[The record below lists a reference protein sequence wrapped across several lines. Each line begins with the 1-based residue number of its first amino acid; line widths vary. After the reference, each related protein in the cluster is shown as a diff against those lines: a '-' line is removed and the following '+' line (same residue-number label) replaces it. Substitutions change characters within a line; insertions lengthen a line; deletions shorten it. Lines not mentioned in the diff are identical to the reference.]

1 MRRLR
6 VIVLDPGHFHA
17 ALSLRE
23 SHPGLEDLVHV
34 YAPEGPG
41 LAAFCAMID
50 SFNRRAVNP
59 TRWQL
64 HCHHEADPLA
74 ALLRDR
80 LGDLVILA
88 GKNHSKLAAIEQLN
102 AAGLMILADK
112 PWVTGEH
119 SIPVLERAMGP
130 DRPPTT
136 DIMTSRFEPT
146 SILLK
151 AFLSEAGIFG
161 QPVAD
166 AKDPALSLGSIHH
179 LLKVVNGSVLR
190 RPEWYFD
197 VVTQGEGIIDVTT
210 HLVDLAQWM
219 LFPGQKIDFAKDVRL
234 DSARRWATP
243 VALESFRRI
252 TGAERF
258 PEAVMAQV
266 SDDVLQLFCNGEIR
280 YRVKGI
286 AVKVSVDWHLEQPP
300 GAGDTHLTVA
310 RGTKAD
316 LIVRQP
322 PERGYRK
329 EFVISPKTA
338 MPGLSG
344 AITAALQRHVPDWT
358 GLTVEPLGHEYLV
371 QIPPARQ
378 TTHEQHFC
386 EARDAFLAQVAGGI
400 EPCEHR
406 TNLVTKYTLLAAAR
420 KLAHAC
426 EATLP
431 SPVAGSSP
439 VQPRKNFL

>member
-23 SHPGLEDLVHV
+23 SHPGLEDFVHV

-88 GKNHSKLAAIEQLN
+88 GKNHTKLAAIERLN
-102 AAGLMILADK
+102 AAGLMIFADK

-151 AFLSEAGIFG
+151 AFLSESGIFG

-166 AKDPALSLGSIHH
+166 AKDPALSLGSVHH

-197 VVTQGEGIIDVTT
+197 VGTQGEGIIDVTT
-210 HLVDLAQWM
+210 HLVDLAPWL

-243 VALESFRRI
+243 VSLESFQRI
-252 TGAERF
+252 TGSDRF
-258 PEAVMAQV
+258 PAVVRDNV
-266 SDDVLQLFCNGEIR
+266 SADTLQLFCNGEILFR
-280 YRVKGI
+280 MKGI
-286 AVKVSVDWHLEQPP
+286 AVKVNVVWHLEQPP
-300 GAGDTHLTVA
+300 GVGDTHLTVA

-322 PERGYRK
+322 AERGYRK
-329 EFVISPKTA
+329 EFVIAPKISV
-338 MPGLSG
+338 PGMAG
-344 AITAALQRHVPDWT
+344 AITAALQRHVPDWK
-358 GLTVEPLGHEYLV
+358 GLSVEPHGHEYLV
-371 QIPPARQ
+371 QIPPALQ

-386 EARDAFLAQVAGGI
+386 EARNAFLKFVDAGI
-400 EPCEHR
+400 EPAEHR
-406 TNLVTKYTLLAAAR
+406 TNLVTKYKLLAAAR
-420 KLAHAC
+420 ALALASPAGAPEDSTGC
-426 EATLP
+426 VAP
-431 SPVAGSSP
+431 STA
-439 VQPRKNFL
+439 

>member
-1 MRRLR
+1 MKRLR

-23 SHPGLEDLVHV
+23 SHPGLADDVHV

-41 LAAFCAMID
+41 LAAFCAMIE
-50 SFNRRAVNP
+50 SFNRRSTNP

-64 HCHHEADPLA
+64 HLHHTADPLP

-80 LGDLVILA
+80 PGDLVIVA
-88 GKNHSKLAAIEQLN
+88 GKNDSKLTAIEQLN
-102 AAGLMILADK
+102 AAGLMIFADK

-119 SIPVLERAMGP
+119 LIPTLERALGP

-146 SILLK
+146 SILLR
-151 AFLSEAGIFG
+151 AFLAESGIFG
-161 QPVAD
+161 QPVTDSAE
-166 AKDPALSLGSIHH
+166 PALSLGSVHH

-197 VVTQGEGIIDVTT
+197 VRTQGEGIIDVTT
-210 HLVDLAQWM
+210 HLVDLSQWL
-219 LFPGQKIDFAKDVRL
+219 LFPGQKVDFARDVRL

-243 VALESFRRI
+243 VSLDSFRRI
-252 TGAERF
+252 TGAGQF
-258 PEAVMAQV
+258 PGAVRADV
-266 SDDVLQLFCNGEIR
+266 RDDVLSLYCNGEIG
-280 YRVKGI
+280 YRLKGVP
-286 AVKVSVDWHLEQPP
+286 VKVNVVWNLEQPP

-310 RGTKAD
+310 RGTRAD
-316 LIVRQP
+316 LIVRQL
-322 PERGYRK
+322 PEHGYRK
-329 EFVISPKTA
+329 EFVIAPKLASPCFPA
-338 MPGLSG
+338 D
-344 AITAALQRHVPDWT
+344 IHAALQRHVPDWT
-358 GLTVEPLGHEYLV
+358 GLTVEPAGREYLV

-406 TNLVTKYTLLAAAR
+406 TNLVTKYRLLAAAR
-420 KLAHAC
+420 KLALSG
-426 EATLP
+426 EAAP
-431 SPVAGSSP
+431 AGS
-439 VQPRKNFL
+439 